1 MVTLSLR
8 VPLYSGCSLK
18 HLVVMLLASSF
29 AAWSS
34 VGRRTSHVAKLLRQK
49 YWHGMPAFLN
59 NSSNVSFFSPTNLL
73 VLRSETTSERILG
86 VHFFFQFRDGQNLVA
101 FEVLRVLL
109 HPIPFVV
116 GRSPLLALPRC
127 GALLGWLYW
136 AVLSSI
142 QYCSLRISGD
152 RQRWPIRAY

>member
-1 MVTLSLR
+1 MQMVTLSLR

-18 HLVVMLLASSF
+18 HLVVMLLAASF

-86 VHFFFQFRDGQNLVA
+86 VNL
-101 FEVLRVLL
+101 FSNS
-109 HPIPFVV
+109 
-116 GRSPLLALPRC
+116 GM
-127 GALLGWLYW
+127 G
-136 AVLSSI
+136 
-142 QYCSLRISGD
+142 RISL
-152 RQRWPIRAY
+152 PLKYFAYFSTLSLS